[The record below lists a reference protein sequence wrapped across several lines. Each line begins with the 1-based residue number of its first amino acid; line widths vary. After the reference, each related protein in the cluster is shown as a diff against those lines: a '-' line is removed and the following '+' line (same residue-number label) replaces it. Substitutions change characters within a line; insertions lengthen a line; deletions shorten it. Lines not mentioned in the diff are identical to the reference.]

1 MFKFNLGD
9 TVYYVQG
16 ETIHMGV
23 VSKRTYEDISG
34 TSVTTSI
41 SYGVVNPNNTAQYAI
56 VQERDVMADYHAAKE
71 VLVAQENKRHEERIQ
86 AIRAL

>member
-1 MFKFNLGD
+1 M
-9 TVYYVQG
+9 VYYVQG
-16 ETIHMGV
+16 ETIHTGV

-56 VQERDVMADYHAAKE
+56 VQERDVMADYHAARE
-71 VLVAQENKRHEERIQ
+71 VLVAQENERHERRLSEIK
-86 AIRAL
+86 AL